1 MIKDSPNI
9 VVTETQ
15 WISNPKLINYQNK
28 NKANLET
35 MFNSKVL
42 NIYPAVGS
50 NTYFISLYL

>member
-1 MIKDSPNI
+1 MIKDYPNI
-9 VVTETQ
+9 VVTETKG
-15 WISNPKLINYQNK
+15 IANPKLINYQNK

-42 NIYPAVGS
+42 NIYPAVDS

>member
-1 MIKDSPNI
+1 MIKDYPNI

-15 WISNPKLINYQNK
+15 GIANPKLINYQNK

-42 NIYPAVGS
+42 NIYPAVVS
-50 NTYFISLYL
+50 YTYFI

>member
-1 MIKDSPNI
+1 MIKDYPNI
-9 VVTETQ
+9 VVTETK
-15 WISNPKLINYQNK
+15 WISNPMLINYQNK

-42 NIYPAVGS
+42 NIYPAVVS